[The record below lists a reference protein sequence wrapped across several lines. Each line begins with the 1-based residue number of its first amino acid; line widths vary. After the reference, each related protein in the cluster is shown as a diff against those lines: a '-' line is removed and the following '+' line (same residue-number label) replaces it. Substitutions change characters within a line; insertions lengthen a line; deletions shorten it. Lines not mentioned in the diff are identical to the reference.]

1 MRLTNTLAGEVQDFE
16 PPEPGTVGLYVCG
29 VTPYAEAHVGHA
41 MSAIVYDVFV
51 RYLRWK
57 GNPHGGLVV
66 TYVTNYTDIDDKLI
80 ERGHELGRDPLDLAQ
95 ENIARWER
103 EQQALNLIPPNVRPR
118 VTEEIESIVNLI
130 ERIIDNDHAY
140 ATAEGNVYYRVQSK
154 DDYGKLSHRQVDQM
168 LTGTRFEP
176 GDDKEFALD
185 FSLWKATKPGE
196 PSWGSPWGEGR
207 PGWHI
212 ECSAMAQRYLGDEFD
227 IHGGGLDLVFPHHEN
242 EIAQSEAANTGF
254 ARIWMHNGLVQL
266 GGEKMAKSVGN
277 VTTVEEALT
286 EWGPNALRLAIL
298 GSHYHSPT
306 TLSDDVLAAANSG
319 GERLRTALREAPEG
333 GEPEPDTAQRETFIE
348 AMEDDLATPRALAV
362 LFDLARVINSGR
374 DAGHDVREA
383 QGTLRELAEVLGL
396 RLDDAPAAK
405 LDAARLAAVVGDPVF
420 PYNGDIPDQSTSM
433 SALEVIVESLVANRE
448 TARSQKEFALAD
460 QIRDALAEAGV
471 EIEDTA
477 DGPRWTARA

>member
-1 MRLTNTLAGEVQDFE
+1 MRLTNTLAGEIQDFE
-16 PPEPGTVGLYVCG
+16 PLESGTVGLYVCG
-29 VTPYAEAHVGHA
+29 VTPSAEAHVGHA

-80 ERGHELGRDPLDLAQ
+80 ERGHELGRDPLELAQ
-95 ENIARWER
+95 ENIDRWER

-154 DDYGKLSHRQVDQM
+154 DDYGKLSHRQIDQM

-196 PSWGSPWGEGR
+196 PSWPSPWGEGR

-277 VTTVEEALT
+277 VTTVEEVLT
-286 EWGPNALRLAIL
+286 EWDPNALRLAIL

-306 TLSDDVLAAANSG
+306 TLSDDVMAAANSSV
-319 GERLRTALREAPEG
+319 ERLRNALRDAPEG
-333 GEPEPDTAQRETFIE
+333 GEPELVAAQRESFIE

-374 DAGHDVREA
+374 DAGNDVREA
-383 QGTLRELAEVLGL
+383 QATLRELAELLGL
-396 RLDDAPAAK
+396 RLDDAPAVELDIATLAK
-405 LDAARLAAVVGDPVF
+405 LASRFELSADGADGDSTVEALLAHREQARGDR
-420 PYNGDIPDQSTSM
+420 D
-433 SALEVIVESLVANRE
+433 
-448 TARSQKEFALAD
+448 FALAD
-460 QIRDALAEAGV
+460 AVRDALAEAGV

>member
-1 MRLTNTLAGEVQDFE
+1 
-16 PPEPGTVGLYVCG
+16 
-29 VTPYAEAHVGHA
+29 
-41 MSAIVYDVFV
+41 V

-80 ERGHELGRDPLDLAQ
+80 ERGHELGRDPLELAQ
-95 ENIARWER
+95 ENIDRWER

-154 DDYGKLSHRQVDQM
+154 DDYGKLSHRQIDQM

-196 PSWGSPWGEGR
+196 PSWPSPWGEGR

-277 VTTVEEALT
+277 VTTVEEVLT
-286 EWGPNALRLAIL
+286 EWDPNALRLAIL

-306 TLSDDVLAAANSG
+306 TLSDDVMAAANSSV
-319 GERLRTALREAPEG
+319 ERLRNALRDAPEG
-333 GEPEPDTAQRETFIE
+333 GEPELVAAQRESFIE

-374 DAGHDVREA
+374 DAGNDVREA
-383 QGTLRELAEVLGL
+383 QATLRELAELLGL
-396 RLDDAPAAK
+396 RLDDAPAVELDIATLAK
-405 LDAARLAAVVGDPVF
+405 LASRFELSADGADGDSTVEALLAHREQARGDR
-420 PYNGDIPDQSTSM
+420 D
-433 SALEVIVESLVANRE
+433 
-448 TARSQKEFALAD
+448 FALAD
-460 QIRDALAEAGV
+460 AVRDALAEAGV

-477 DGPRWTARA
+477 DGPRWTAGA

>member
-1 MRLTNTLAGEVQDFE
+1 MRLTNTLAGEIQDFE
-16 PPEPGTVGLYVCG
+16 PLESGTVGLYVCG

-80 ERGHELGRDPLDLAQ
+80 ERGHELGRDPLELAQ
-95 ENIARWER
+95 ENIDRWER

-154 DDYGKLSHRQVDQM
+154 DDYGKLSHRQIDQM

-196 PSWGSPWGEGR
+196 PSWPSPWGEGR

-277 VTTVEEALT
+277 VTTVEEVLT
-286 EWGPNALRLAIL
+286 EWDPNALRLAIL

-306 TLSDDVLAAANSG
+306 TLSDDVMAAANSSV
-319 GERLRTALREAPEG
+319 ERLRNALRDAPEG
-333 GEPEPDTAQRETFIE
+333 GEPELVAAQRESFIE

-374 DAGHDVREA
+374 DAGNDVREA
-383 QGTLRELAEVLGL
+383 QATLRELAELLGL
-396 RLDDAPAAK
+396 RLDDAPAVELDIATLAK
-405 LDAARLAAVVGDPVF
+405 LASRFELSADGADGDSTVEALLAHREQARGDR
-420 PYNGDIPDQSTSM
+420 D
-433 SALEVIVESLVANRE
+433 
-448 TARSQKEFALAD
+448 FALAD
-460 QIRDALAEAGV
+460 AVRDALAEAGV

-477 DGPRWTARA
+477 DGPRWTAGA

>member
-1 MRLTNTLAGEVQDFE
+1 MRLTNTLAGEIQDFE
-16 PPEPGTVGLYVCG
+16 PLESGTVGLYVCG

-80 ERGHELGRDPLDLAQ
+80 ERGHELGRDPLELAQ
-95 ENIARWER
+95 ENIDRWER

-154 DDYGKLSHRQVDQM
+154 DDYGKLSHRQIDQM

-196 PSWGSPWGEGR
+196 PSWPSPWGEGR

-277 VTTVEEALT
+277 VTTVEEVLT
-286 EWGPNALRLAIL
+286 EWDPNALRLAIL

-306 TLSDDVLAAANSG
+306 TLSDDVMAAANSSV
-319 GERLRTALREAPEG
+319 ERLRNALRDAPEG
-333 GEPEPDTAQRETFIE
+333 GEPELVAAQRESFIE

-374 DAGHDVREA
+374 DAGNDVREA
-383 QGTLRELAEVLGL
+383 QATLRELAELLGL
-396 RLDDAPAAK
+396 RLDDAPAVELDIATLAK
-405 LDAARLAAVVGDPVF
+405 LASRFELSADGADGDSTVEALLAHREQARGDR
-420 PYNGDIPDQSTSM
+420 D
-433 SALEVIVESLVANRE
+433 
-448 TARSQKEFALAD
+448 FALAD
-460 QIRDALAEAGV
+460 AVRDALAEAGV